1 MAGDR
6 FLVVGI
12 GASAGG
18 VQALQ
23 TFFAAVP
30 PDPGMAFIVVMHL
43 GAGHE
48 SALPQILARSTGLP
62 IAPVHD
68 GAAIEPN
75 RIYVLS
81 SDAVPTL
88 RRKRLRLSQH
98 PAGGREYNTID
109 VFFASLAED
118 RSENAVAIILSGIGY
133 DGTLGAKAIKE
144 RGGLTIAQTGDDA
157 APLYPQMPAHAIA
170 SGAID
175 LKLPVEQMAGK
186 LLEYARGLGRLDP
199 DGRGRTDRNRLADG
213 RRAICEILNDRTGHD
228 FTGYKERTFLR
239 RIQRRMQVLDLDDLD
254 DYVALLR
261 QDRQEAINLF
271 RDLLIG
277 VTAFFRDP
285 EAFDALA
292 DAGRAAAVRGQGS
305 AGHDAGLG
313 AGLLDRRGGVFA
325 RHPAARAHGTATVR
339 PKASSSPPIST
350 SRRSRSPA
358 MPHYPAALLQDVGP
372 ERLDR
377 FFTGDGISYAVAK
390 EVRDLCIFSSHSV
403 IRDPPFSRI
412 DLISCRNLL
421 IYLDRDLQNQ
431 LMPMFHYALRPGGFL
446 FLGSSESADD
456 AGRAVRPG

>member
-18 VQALQ
+18 VEALQ

-98 PAGGREYNTID
+98 PAGGREHNTID

-118 RSENAVAIILSGIGY
+118 RGENAVAIILSGIGH

-144 RGGLTIAQTGDDA
+144 KGGLTIAQTGDDA
-157 APLYPQMPAHAIA
+157 APRYPQMPANAIA

-199 DGRGRTDRNRLADG
+199 DGQGRTDRNRLADG
-213 RRAICEILNDRTGHD
+213 RRAICEILNERTGHD

-239 RIQRRMQVLDLDDLD
+239 RIERRMQVLELDDLD
-254 DYVALLR
+254 AYAERLR
-261 QDRQEAINLF
+261 QDRQEV
-271 RDLLIG
+271 DQP
-277 VTAFFRDP
+277 VP
-285 EAFDALA
+285 
-292 DAGRAAAVRGQGS
+292 
-305 AGHDAGLG
+305 
-313 AGLLDRRGGVFA
+313 
-325 RHPAARAHGTATVR
+325 
-339 PKASSSPPIST
+339 
-350 SRRSRSPA
+350 
-358 MPHYPAALLQDVGP
+358 
-372 ERLDR
+372 
-377 FFTGDGISYAVAK
+377 
-390 EVRDLCIFSSHSV
+390 
-403 IRDPPFSRI
+403 
-412 DLISCRNLL
+412 
-421 IYLDRDLQNQ
+421 
-431 LMPMFHYALRPGGFL
+431 
-446 FLGSSESADD
+446 
-456 AGRAVRPG
+456 